1 MTRWIGS
8 LEGFSRRVVMCCVVT
23 GGLVLL
29 LVTLPITLP
38 VVVVA
43 DLVTGPRR
51 MRFSRLLAMGINYLA
66 LETVGIVV
74 AIALWIGTGFGLAM
88 QTRWSQRL
96 HHLVQL
102 WWTRQVMS
110 ATERWLKAEIID
122 DGADLLTTGNVI
134 ICARHASFF
143 DAVVPAVLIGR
154 TTDEV
159 PLRHVLKKG
168 LAFDPCLDIY
178 GSRLP
183 NHFVDRLPDNRGAE
197 LDAIGAL
204 GAELDG
210 AAGVIFPEGTFH
222 SEARAERIR
231 ARVGRRHPERLA
243 RIDKLR
249 HLLPPHPGGTLA
261 MLRAAAG
268 ADLAFVAHTGFEP
281 FGSFRAIIANVPFDH
296 PIRAKVWRV
305 PATDIPDDD
314 EARLVLI
321 DRWWQT
327 MDDWI
332 TEHRRHTPPV
342 GKHRQQSGTREQ

>member
-1 MTRWIGS
+1 
-8 LEGFSRRVVMCCVVT
+8 MCSVVT
-23 GGLVLL
+23 GGLVVLL
-29 LVTLPITLP
+29 LTLPVTLP
-38 VVVVA
+38 VVAAA
-43 DLVTGPRR
+43 DLVTGPQR
-51 MRFSRLLAMGINYLA
+51 MRYTRLLAMGVNYLA
-66 LETVGIVV
+66 LETAGIVV
-74 AIALWIGTGFGLAM
+74 AIALWVGTGFGLAM
-88 QTRWSQRL
+88 QAGWSQRL

-102 WWTRQVMS
+102 WWTRQVMA
-110 ATERWLKAEIID
+110 ATQRWLKAEIVD
-122 DGADLLTTGNVI
+122 EGADRLSTGNVI

-178 GSRLP
+178 GNRLP
-183 NHFVDRLPDNRGAE
+183 NHFVDRLPDDRGAE

-204 GAELDG
+204 GTDLDG

-222 SEARAERIR
+222 NEQRAERIR

-243 RIDKLR
+243 RIENLR

-261 MLRAAAG
+261 MLRAATG

-281 FGSFRAIIANVPFDH
+281 FGSFRAIIANVPFDQ

-305 PATDIPDDD
+305 PAADIPDDD
-314 EARLVLI
+314 EARLALI
-321 DRWWQT
+321 DEWWQR

-332 TEHRRHTPPV
+332 TETRRGSERSPRAAHRDAPDMQEMP
-342 GKHRQQSGTREQ
+342 

>member
-8 LEGFSRRVVMCCVVT
+8 LEGFSRRVVMCGAVA

-29 LVTLPITLP
+29 LLTLPLTLP

-51 MRFSRLLAMGINYLA
+51 MRFTRLLAMGINYLA
-66 LETVGIVV
+66 LETIGIAV

-102 WWTRQVMS
+102 WWTRQVME
-110 ATERWLKAEIID
+110 ATRRWLKAEIIA
-122 DGADLLTTGNVI
+122 DGADLLATGNVI

-143 DAVVPAVLIGR
+143 DAVVPAFLIGQ
-154 TTDEV
+154 TADDV
-159 PLRHVLKKG
+159 PLRHVMKKG

-178 GSRLP
+178 GNRLP
-183 NHFVDRLPDNRGAE
+183 NHFVDRLPDDRGAE

-204 GAELDG
+204 GRNLDG
-210 AAGVIFPEGTFH
+210 AAGIIFPEGTFH
-222 SEARAERIR
+222 NERRAERVR

-243 RIDKLR
+243 RIQNLR

-261 MLRAAAG
+261 MLRAASG

-305 PATDIPDDD
+305 RASDIPDDD
-314 EARLVLI
+314 EARLELI

-332 TEHRRHTPPV
+332 TDHRRHPPAAIP
-342 GKHRQQSGTREQ
+342 E